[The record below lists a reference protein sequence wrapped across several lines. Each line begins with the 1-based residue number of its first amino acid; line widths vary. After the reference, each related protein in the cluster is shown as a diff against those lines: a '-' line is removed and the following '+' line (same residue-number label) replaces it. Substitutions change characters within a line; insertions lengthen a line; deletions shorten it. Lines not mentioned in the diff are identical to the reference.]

1 VERQNLGLGLLVILV
16 LGGVIPLLPASAKL
30 NGGAVR
36 PTAKATAS
44 ELQTPSQVPLVPLPA
59 ISPDLRTILR
69 RYLDDRGP
77 KSLAKL
83 DSLDP
88 RHRIEVESLIAIV
101 PDPIESRFGDVFD
114 TLLESLQ
121 SAAEAAG
128 FVLGPFDLA
137 WNRKPAAT
145 EIKTKENCAPAAE
158 DKIYERQP
166 GIMLFRD
173 PYRSGL
179 ISGESHLL
187 VMFLVGETP
196 RSGVELA
203 ALTLALDQA
212 ASLPQILNELLS
224 PRGGSAKVSSPPP
237 EIRIMGPTFSGSA
250 SSLEFGLRDWSG
262 TRKQQH
268 MPVARITI
276 ISGSADAIDKT
287 HFLSG
292 LDASF
297 HATMV
302 PIQSARAALLKW
314 LGLSAKDEV
323 AILSEGDT
331 VYGQLL
337 SSRLPANPAS
347 SPLPAEGNHQ
357 PAMPKVLRFAFPL
370 HIADL
375 ERAAK
380 ESEQNAAD
388 SSNPGLSLGHRDLP
402 LAAEQS
408 GAAGDVI
415 PLFSSAQT
423 NAMEVAL
430 WELLETI
437 HERRIPY
444 SIIGATDVHDI
455 DYIAKQL
462 QNCCAESR
470 IVTLNSDLLFLHSEV
485 NPDLAG
491 AIVASTYPLISQNQR
506 WTGAIGSSQ
515 TYQFSS
521 GMAQGVFNATVAL
534 LGKPERM
541 VEYGMPFYPDSQK
554 PGLWLTVVGRG
565 DVWPVE
571 VLRID
576 DSDGYLYPKLIGG
589 STSAAVSVP
598 LAFEFFFVAA
608 SAVCSIVWLMMI
620 AMLFPALDAT
630 DGVLAR
636 LRRHLPTS
644 TQIYF
649 GESVFRTNRRQR
661 RVYLF
666 ILAAGLIITYAILSW
681 YYYLSLFRGWPS
693 SGGFWVP
700 LRFGS
705 IMVFGLI
712 TVGCGS
718 IASVGALWLV
728 RQPPNRGTVPYRIR
742 IYGSIVAVMIV
753 VGEFVSTRRTDS
765 IKAAFLFLRAATLGD
780 GVSPLVPLLWVATA
794 GLLMLI
800 CVLRRLNLGELRN
813 VKAVFLSFGTGSFK
827 GIEQLETKI
836 RNELSAPLPRTVYLA
851 PISFVVG
858 AMYCYAHWGII
869 PASLDG
875 GAFAVLFLIL
885 GFVVYWVIA
894 VVLIRLVITWL
905 AIRGLLRHLYWHPS
919 RSFYAIL
926 HQGLP
931 DGENTVTDMLSAD
944 PSITALEVSLEQAR
958 LLARYAPA
966 APALPVRRASTVE
979 SRLASNTHLIARL
992 TSRAEKSLENASEAD
1007 AQGTWREAARFRGIA
1022 ERLVARLS
1030 RKVAEIFE
1038 PTWSLDE
1045 QEPWNDAGAPG
1056 PSVMTAGGSYIA
1068 ARVADFLR
1076 QVLPQVSLFAF
1087 SATAGVILMLFAVSS
1102 YPFPAQ
1108 GRLVL
1113 FNWVFVLFTVGTC
1126 AFVYFSMNRD
1136 RVLSLL
1142 SGTSPGKVSWNTTFV
1157 LQILTHGVLPILAVL
1172 GAAFPAKFG
1181 LLAQWIG
1188 SLFGGHT

>member
-1 VERQNLGLGLLVILV
+1 VERQNFGLGLLIILV
-16 LGGVIPLLPASAKL
+16 LGGVIPLLSASVRPSS
-30 NGGAVR
+30 GAVK

-44 ELQTPSQVPLVPLPA
+44 ESQTPPEVPLPA

-69 RYLDDRGP
+69 RYLDDRDPRG
-77 KSLAKL
+77 LARL

-88 RHRIEVESLIAIV
+88 RHQIQVESLIAIV
-101 PDPIESRFGDVFD
+101 PDPIESRFGDLFD

-121 SAAEAAG
+121 RAAEGAG

-137 WNRKPAAT
+137 WNKEPAAT
-145 EIKTKENCAPAAE
+145 DIKTKKKCAPATE
-158 DKIYERQP
+158 DKIYERHP

-173 PYRSGL
+173 RDPYRLGL
-179 ISGESHLL
+179 VPGESHLL

-224 PRGGSAKVSSPPP
+224 PRGGSAKASPSQQ

-250 SSLEFGLRDWSG
+250 SSLEFGLRDWIG
-262 TRKQQH
+262 ARKLQS
-268 MPVARITI
+268 MLVPRITI
-276 ISGSADAIDKT
+276 ISGSASAIDKT

-297 HATMV
+297 YATMV
-302 PIQSARAALLKW
+302 PVQSARAALLTW

-331 VYGQLL
+331 VYGGQLL
-337 SSRLPANPAS
+337 SSRPSANPTS
-347 SPLPAEGNHQ
+347 SPQPTEGDLQ
-357 PAMPKVLRFAFPL
+357 PTTPKLLQFAFPL

-375 ERAAK
+375 GRAAK

-388 SSNPGLSLGHRDLP
+388 NSNPGLSIGRRSLP
-402 LAAEQS
+402 LAAAQS

-423 NAMEVAL
+423 NSMEVAL

-470 IVTLNSDLLFLHSEV
+470 IITLNSDLLYLHSEV

-506 WTGAIGSSQ
+506 WTGASGSSQ

-521 GMAQGVFNATVAL
+521 GMAEGVFNATVAL

-541 VEYGMPFYPDSQK
+541 VEYGTPFNPGSQK
-554 PGLWLTVVGRG
+554 PVLWLTVVGRG
-565 DVWPVE
+565 DIWPVE

-576 DSDGYLYPKLIGG
+576 DSAGYLYPKLTGG
-589 STSAAVSVP
+589 STSDAVDVP
-598 LAFEFFFVAA
+598 PAFEFFFVAA
-608 SAVCSIVWLMMI
+608 SVGCFIVWLMMI
-620 AMLFPALDAT
+620 AMLFPSPDGT
-630 DGVLAR
+630 DGVLAG
-636 LRRHLPTS
+636 LRRRLPIS

-649 GESVFRTNRRQR
+649 GEAVFRANRRAR

-666 ILAAGLIITYAILSW
+666 ILATGLLVTYALLSW
-681 YYYLSLFRGWPS
+681 YCYLPVVRGWPP
-693 SGGFWVP
+693 SGNLWA
-700 LRFGS
+700 LLQFGS
-705 IMVFGLI
+705 IIVLGLI
-712 TVGCGS
+712 AVSCGS
-718 IASVGALWLV
+718 TACVGALWLI

-742 IYGSIVAVMIV
+742 FYGSILTVVIV
-753 VGEFVSTRRTDS
+753 VGEVFSARLTRST
-765 IKAAFLFLRAATLGD
+765 AAFLFLRAATLGD
-780 GVSPLVPLLWVATA
+780 GVSPLVPLLWVAGA
-794 GLLMLI
+794 GLLMLM
-800 CVLRRLNLGELRN
+800 CVLRRLNLSELRT
-813 VKAVFLSFGTGSFK
+813 VKAVFLNFGTDSFK
-827 GIEQLETKI
+827 GIEQLETKVS
-836 RNELSAPLPRTVYLA
+836 NELSAPLPRSVYLV
-851 PISFVVG
+851 PISLVVG
-858 AMYCYAHWGII
+858 AVYCYAHWGILA
-869 PASLDG
+869 ASLDG
-875 GAFAVLFLIL
+875 RMFAVLFLIL
-885 GFVVYWVIA
+885 GLLVYWVIGT
-894 VVLIRLVITWL
+894 VLIRLVVTWL
-905 AIRGLLRHLYWHPS
+905 AIRGLLRNLYWHPS
-919 RSFYAIL
+919 RRFYAIL

-931 DGENTVTDMLSAD
+931 DGENRVTDMLSAD
-944 PSITALEVSLEQAR
+944 LSVTALEVSLEQAR

-966 APALPVRRASTVE
+966 APVLPLRRATTVE
-979 SRLASNTHLIARL
+979 RRLESNTHLIGRH
-992 TSRAEKSLENASEAD
+992 TSRAEKSLEDAFQAD

-1030 RKVAEIFE
+1030 QKIAEIFE
-1038 PTWSLDE
+1038 PAWTLDE
-1045 QEPWNDAGAPG
+1045 QEPWSDAGVPG
-1056 PSVMTAGGSYIA
+1056 RSVMTAGGSYIA

-1087 SATAGVILMLFAVSS
+1087 AATAGVIMMLFAVSS

-1181 LLAQWIG
+1181 LLTQWIG

>member
-1 VERQNLGLGLLVILV
+1 VERQNFGLSLLIVLV
-16 LGGVIPLLPASAKL
+16 LGGVIPLLPASAKP
-30 NGGAVR
+30 GFGAIQ
-36 PTAKATAS
+36 PAAKAVAS
-44 ELQTPSQVPLVPLPA
+44 EAQTSPQAALVPPPA
-59 ISPDLRTILR
+59 VAPDLRTILR
-69 RYLDDRGP
+69 RYLDDRDP
-77 KSLAKL
+77 KGLAKL
-83 DSLDP
+83 DALDP
-88 RHRIEVESLIAIV
+88 RRRIEVESLIAIV

-114 TLLESLQ
+114 SLLESLQ
-121 SAAEAAG
+121 RAAEAAG

-137 WNRKPAAT
+137 WNREPAAT
-145 EIKTKENCAPAAE
+145 GLKAQADSASAAE
-158 DKIYERQP
+158 DKIYERRP

-173 PYRSGL
+173 PYRSDL
-179 ISGESHLL
+179 VPGESHLL

-203 ALTLALDQA
+203 ALSLALDQA
-212 ASLPQILNELLS
+212 ASLSRILNEILS
-224 PRGGSAKVSSPPP
+224 PRGGGVKASSSPQA
-237 EIRIMGPTFSGSA
+237 IRIMGPTFSGSA

-262 TRKQQH
+262 TRKLQSL
-268 MPVARITI
+268 PVPRITI

-292 LDASF
+292 LDANF

-314 LGLSAKDEV
+314 LGLSATDEV

-337 SSRLPANPAS
+337 SSRRPASPAS
-347 SPLPAEGNHQ
+347 SPQPAEGNLQ
-357 PAMPKVLRFAFPL
+357 PVMPKVLRFAFPL

-380 ESEQNAAD
+380 ESEQSAAD
-388 SSNPGLSLGHRDLP
+388 SSNPGLSFGHRDLP
-402 LAAEQS
+402 LATEES
-408 GAAGDVI
+408 GSAGDVI

-455 DYIAKQL
+455 DYLAKQL

-506 WTGAIGSSQ
+506 WTGARGTSQ

-521 GMAQGVFNATVAL
+521 GVAEGVFNATVAL
-534 LGKPERM
+534 LGQPERM
-541 VEYGMPFYPDSQK
+541 VEYGMPFQPDSRK
-554 PGLWLTVVGRG
+554 PVLWLTVVGRG
-565 DVWPVE
+565 DLWPVE
-571 VLRID
+571 VLKID
-576 DSDGYLYPKLIGG
+576 DADGYLYSKLIGG
-589 STSAAVSVP
+589 STSTAVSAP
-598 LAFEFFFVAA
+598 PAFEFFFVAA
-608 SAVCSIVWLMMI
+608 SVVCSIVWLMMI
-620 AMLFPALDAT
+620 AMLFPALDETA
-630 DGVLAR
+630 GVLAG
-636 LRRHLPTS
+636 LRKHLPAS
-644 TQIYF
+644 VQIYF
-649 GESVFRTNRRQR
+649 GESVFRTNRRAR
-661 RVYLF
+661 RGYLF
-666 ILAAGLIITYAILSW
+666 ILAVGLLITYGILSW
-681 YYYLSLFRGWPS
+681 YYYLSLFRGWPP
-693 SGGFWVP
+693 SGDLWVP
-700 LRFGS
+700 LRLGS
-705 IMVFGLI
+705 IVLLGFI

-718 IASVGALWLV
+718 IASVGTLWLI
-728 RQPPNRGTVPYRIR
+728 RQPPNRGMVPYRIR
-742 IYGSIVAVMIV
+742 IYGSIVAVAIV
-753 VGEFVSTRRTDS
+753 IGEFVSTRLTDS
-765 IKAAFLFLRAATLGD
+765 IKAAFLFWRAATLGN
-780 GVSPLVPLLWVATA
+780 GVSPLAPLLWVAVA
-794 GLLMLI
+794 GLLMLM

-813 VKAVFLSFGTGSFK
+813 VRAAFLNFGTDSFK
-827 GIEQLETKI
+827 GIAQLETKV
-836 RNELSAPLPRTVYLA
+836 RNELSARLPQTVYLL
-851 PISFVVG
+851 PISLVVG
-858 AMYCYAHWGII
+858 AVYCYAHWGII

-894 VVLIRLVITWL
+894 TVLIRLVITWL
-905 AIRGLLRHLYWHPS
+905 AIRRLLRYLYWHPS
-919 RSFYAIL
+919 RRFYAIL

-944 PSITALEVSLEQAR
+944 LSVTALEVSLEQAR
-958 LLARYAPA
+958 VLARYAPA
-966 APALPVRRASTVE
+966 APAPTPRRASTVE
-979 SRLASNTHLIARL
+979 SRLASNTHSIAKL
-992 TSRAEKSLENASEAD
+992 TSRAEKALEDAFQAD
-1007 AQGTWREAARFRGIA
+1007 AQGAWRKAARFRGIA
-1022 ERLVARLS
+1022 ESMVARLS
-1030 RKVAEIFE
+1030 QKIAEILE
-1038 PTWSLDE
+1038 PTWALDE
-1045 QEPWNDAGAPG
+1045 REPWNDAGV
-1056 PSVMTAGGSYIA
+1056 PSRSVTTAGGSYIA
-1068 ARVADFLR
+1068 ARVADFAR

-1087 SATAGVILMLFAVSS
+1087 SATAGVIMMLFAVSS

-1113 FNWVFVLFTVGTC
+1113 FNWVFVSFTVGTC

-1142 SGTSPGKVSWNTTFV
+1142 SGTSPGKVSWNTTFI
-1157 LQILTHGVLPILAVL
+1157 LQMLTHGVLPILAVL
-1172 GAAFPAKFG
+1172 GAAFPTKFG